1 MTLNYEVPISRPS
14 RTAFWIGWII
24 SVLPVFAMVM
34 SAAMKLAKVPA
45 AVEGFKKFG
54 YPEPLLMVL
63 GIVELSCAV
72 LYLIPSTAALG
83 AILVTGYL
91 GGAVATHARLS
102 DPHFILPFLLGVLA
116 WLGLFLRDRRVRA
129 LIPLRKTS

>member
-1 MTLNYEVPISRPS
+1 MVARH
-14 RTAFWIGWII
+14 RRII
-24 SVLPVFAMVM
+24 VRS
-34 SAAMKLAKVPA
+34 
-45 AVEGFKKFG
+45 
-54 YPEPLLMVL
+54 PL
-63 GIVELSCAV
+63 
-72 LYLIPSTAALG
+72 LIPSTAALG

-129 LIPLRKTS
+129 LIPSGKTS